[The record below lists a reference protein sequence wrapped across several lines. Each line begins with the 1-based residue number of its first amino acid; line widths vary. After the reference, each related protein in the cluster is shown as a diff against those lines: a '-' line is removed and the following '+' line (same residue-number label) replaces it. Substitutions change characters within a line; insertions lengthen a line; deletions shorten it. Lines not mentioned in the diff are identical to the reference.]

1 MKNIKYADLH
11 NHTTASD
18 GILTPKELVRQA
30 STKGLAA
37 IGITDHD
44 TTEGI
49 NEAQIAGKDYG
60 IEIIPGIEL
69 NTQEDNFEIHILGY
83 FIDYNLPWFQNILA
97 NIRDARYYRAKKMVN
112 KLVDI
117 YGMDLEFVDILQKA
131 GGRQNIGRTHIAR
144 AMIDKEIVKS
154 VSEAF
159 EKYIGEGCK
168 AYVKRYKLT
177 VPEGIN
183 IIKKAGGVPVLAHPG
198 LIGDDSMVE
207 QLISYGILGIEA
219 YHSKH
224 NYQQSQKYI
233 KLAEAN
239 GLIITGGSD
248 CHGDDSPMVGDV
260 TISYDSVCELRR
272 IANLI

>member
-1 MKNIKYADLH
+1 MSNIKSVDLH

-18 GILTPKELVRQA
+18 GIFTPKELVYHA
-30 STKGLAA
+30 SAKGLAA

-44 TTEGI
+44 TTDGI
-49 NEAQIAGKDYG
+49 CEAKKAGKNYG

-69 NTQEDNFEIHILGY
+69 NAQEDNVEIHILGY
-83 FIDYNLPWFQNILA
+83 YMDYNLPWFQDILTK
-97 NIRDARYYRAKKMVN
+97 IRDARYYRAEKMVN
-112 KLVDI
+112 NLVNI
-117 YGMDLEFVDILQKA
+117 FGMDLEFEDIIQKA
-131 GGRQNIGRTHIAR
+131 GGKHNISRTHIAR
-144 AMIDKEIVKS
+144 AMIDKGIVKS

-177 VPEGIN
+177 VSEGIN
-183 IIKKAGGVPVLAHPG
+183 IIKEAGGVPVLAHPG
-198 LIGDDSMVE
+198 LIGDDTIVE
-207 QLISYGILGIEA
+207 RIISYGILGIEA

-224 NYQQSQKYI
+224 TYQQSQKYA

-248 CHGDDSPMVGDV
+248 CHGDGSPMVGDV
-260 TISYDSVCELRR
+260 TITYNTINELRR
-272 IANLI
+272 IANL

>member
-18 GILTPKELVRQA
+18 GIFTPKELVRHA

-44 TTEGI
+44 TTDGI
-49 NEAQIAGKDYG
+49 YEAQKAGKNYG

-83 FIDYNLPWFQNILA
+83 FMDYNLPWFQDILTK
-97 NIRDARYYRAKKMVN
+97 IRDARYYRAEKIVN
-112 KLVDI
+112 NLVNI
-117 YGMDLEFVDILQKA
+117 YGMDLEFEDIIHKA
-131 GGRQNIGRTHIAR
+131 GGKHNIGRTHIAR
-144 AMIDKEIVKS
+144 AMIDKGIVKS
-154 VSEAF
+154 ISEAF

-183 IIKKAGGVPVLAHPG
+183 MIKEAGGVPVLAHPG
-198 LIGDDSMVE
+198 LISDDSIVE
-207 QLISYGILGIEA
+207 
-219 YHSKH
+219 
-224 NYQQSQKYI
+224 
-233 KLAEAN
+233 
-239 GLIITGGSD
+239 
-248 CHGDDSPMVGDV
+248 
-260 TISYDSVCELRR
+260 R
-272 IANLI
+272 